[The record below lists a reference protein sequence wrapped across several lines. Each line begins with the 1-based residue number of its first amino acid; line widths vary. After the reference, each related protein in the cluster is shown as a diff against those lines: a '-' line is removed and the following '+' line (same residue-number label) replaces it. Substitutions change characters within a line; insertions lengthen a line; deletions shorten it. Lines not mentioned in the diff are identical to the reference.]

1 METGGD
7 SYDDALAEMVI
18 GLFKTEDIKPLW
30 PWKKLG
36 DIEWDTM
43 HWGKWYTET
52 RLLSTIGYI
61 PPAEAE
67 KRFLENGQLT
77 AEAA

>member
-7 SYDDALAEMVI
+7 SYDDALAETVI

-36 DIEWDTM
+36 DIE
-43 HWGKWYTET
+43 WYTET

-67 KRFLENGQLT
+67 KRFLEDGQLT